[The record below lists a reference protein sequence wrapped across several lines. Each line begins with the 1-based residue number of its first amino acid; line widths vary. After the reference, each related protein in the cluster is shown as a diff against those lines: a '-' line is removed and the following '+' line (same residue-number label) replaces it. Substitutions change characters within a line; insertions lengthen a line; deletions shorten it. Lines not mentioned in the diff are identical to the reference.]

1 MKVDSLSEVL
11 NSNETLPSSSDLRNG
26 RKANVVEK
34 SSLSFTSGKAKLAS
48 VSSTASAS
56 NASGAGA
63 ATSIITAPSDIA
75 TFIIPLVLNA
85 LPYPITIG

>member
-34 SSLSFTSGKAKLAS
+34 SSLSLTSGKATLAS

-56 NASGAGA
+56 TASGAA
-63 ATSIITAPSDIA
+63 ISIITALSDIA
-75 TFIIPLVLNA
+75 TFIMPLVLNA

>member
-11 NSNETLPSSSDLRNG
+11 NSNETLPSSSDLRKG

-34 SSLSFTSGKAKLAS
+34 SSLSLTSGKAPPSSA
-48 VSSTASAS
+48 SSTASS
-56 NASGAGA
+56 STASGAA
-63 ATSIITAPSDIA
+63 ISIITAPSDIA